1 MGILNRITSLFEG
14 LNWLI
19 IPAAFLAIVFHEI
32 SHGYVAYLLGDKT
45 AKNSGRLS
53 LNPIEHLDW
62 LGLICMV
69 FFGFGWA
76 KPVPVNPYHFK
87 KKKLGM
93 VLVAIA
99 GPLSNVIMAAISIVF
114 AMLSARIEPTSDFL
128 MNLQEL
134 LVTFFWLL
142 AQLNVSLAVFNCV
155 PIPPLDGSKVVFSFL
170 PKKLYASV
178 LRYEQYGML
187 LLIVLV
193 NVPQF
198 MDILSTLMTKMLWW
212 LLELFSFIL
221 I

>member
-19 IPAAFLAIVFHEI
+19 IPAAFLAIVFHEV

-62 LGLICMV
+62 IGLICMV
-69 FFGFGWA
+69 LFGFGWA

-87 KKKLGM
+87 RKRLGM
-93 VLVAIA
+93 ALVSIA
-99 GPLSNVIMAAISIVF
+99 GPLSNIIMAAISIAF
-114 AMLSARIEPTSDFL
+114 AFLSLLIEPTSSFL
-128 MNLQEL
+128 YNLQEL
-134 LVTFFWLL
+134 LFTFFWLL
-142 AQLNVSLAVFNCV
+142 AQLNVGLAVFNCI
-155 PIPPLDGSKVVFSFL
+155 PIPPLDGSKVLFSFL
-170 PKKLYASV
+170 PRNTYASI

-187 LLIVLV
+187 ALIVLI
-193 NVPQF
+193 NIPQF
-198 MDILSTLMTKMLWW
+198 MN
-212 LLELFSFIL
+212 LLNFFRMNIFSWICELLSFIL

>member
-62 LGLICMV
+62 LGLICMI

-87 KKKLGM
+87 HKRLGM
-93 VLVAIA
+93 SLVSIA
-99 GPLSNVIMAAISIVF
+99 GPLSNIIMASISIIF
-114 AMLSARIEPTSDFL
+114 AFLSLLIEPTSSFL
-128 MNLQEL
+128 YNLQEL
-134 LVTFFWLL
+134 LFNFFRLL
-142 AQLNVSLAVFNCV
+142 AQLNVSLAVFNCI
-155 PIPPLDGSKVVFSFL
+155 PIPPLDGSKILFSFL
-170 PKKLYASV
+170 PRNTYASI
-178 LRYEQYGML
+178 LRYEQYGMI
-187 LLIVLV
+187 LLIVLTYI
-193 NVPQF
+193 PQF
-198 MDILSTLMTKMLWW
+198 ERLLGIMITNVFHW
-212 LLELFSFIL
+212 LCELFSFIL

>member
-45 AKNSGRLS
+45 AKNGGRLS

-76 KPVPVNPYHFK
+76 KPVPVNPQNFK